1 VILIVFL
8 WTPPLFWA
16 LAIARMLDYRLA
28 GFPMLPVT
36 DGTPYTCHQI
46 VLYTFLLCAI
56 TLLPFAIGM
65 SGLFYLLGTLV
76 LDGVYLVKVI
86 GLRANPAPRRC
97 MAAFGY
103 SVIYLLGLFG
113 LLLIDHMLL

>member
-1 VILIVFL
+1 
-8 WTPPLFWA
+8 
-16 LAIARMLDYRLA
+16 
-28 GFPMLPVT
+28 
-36 DGTPYTCHQI
+36 

-86 GLRANPAPRRC
+86 GLRANPAPSRC